1 MPVVRALSRDK
12 RRAVLLTDAMLVRLA
27 DGVEER
33 QAGGAMIGKI
43 NYHDRTVS
51 LSDGRVVSIQEF
63 PGAVEAQKKWDDA
76 QAAKELRER
85 LWGGQLLIF

>member
-1 MPVVRALSRDK
+1 
-12 RRAVLLTDAMLVRLA
+12 
-27 DGVEER
+27 
-33 QAGGAMIGKI
+33 MIGKI